1 MPPSKPIVLTSA
13 EARVLGALIEKEVT
27 TPDYYPMSMNALI
40 SVRTASRLQT
50 WTRMRC
56 GRRCMVLRTCA

>member
-40 SVRTASRLQT
+40 NACNQRSNREPVTDLDEDAAGVA
-50 WTRMRC
+50 W
-56 GRRCMVLRTCA
+56 A